1 MAYFCE
7 IQCRFACVPYYIIA
21 FILMGVKS
29 MKKNVSFLLSVVL
42 IITSVLFTPAMSASA
57 AVYEPDRTLYSEAYM
72 LLSLDDASFPVV
84 AQKNQDKQMY
94 PASLTK
100 IVTAMVVLN
109 NVKDLS
115 QKTKVS
121 QTAYDAM
128 LGTGAQV
135 ANLQVGDTLTVEQL
149 LYLTMVHS
157 ACDACHVLAEFVAGS
172 TEAFVQ
178 MMNAWVQ
185 DLGCRNTHFVNPDG
199 LHDKNHYTTASDLA
213 VITLE
218 ALKND
223 TFNQIATTVQYEY
236 DGVNYYHTNLMLQ
249 SGYVSY
255 YYEYASGIKT
265 GSTEE
270 AGYCLI
276 TKAAKDGYNYL
287 AVVLGAPVIDY
298 NKDGYVEKCSFI
310 DAASLFEWAFDSLK
324 YTTLVS
330 QNDVLDEVA
339 VEDGKDADSVQLV
352 AKEDVNTIV
361 PASLDKSAII
371 IKPVDK
377 PAAVKAPVEKG
388 QEVCKA
394 EIIYADQTVA
404 TVTLVAAKSVEL
416 STFLKILNA
425 VKAFF
430 SLTVVKIILVA
441 AVLFVLVYIYLFI
454 SNYRRKKKRR
464 EEKMRQYEE
473 MQSEQYHTL
482 DPPKR

>member
-1 MAYFCE
+1 
-7 IQCRFACVPYYIIA
+7 
-21 FILMGVKS
+21 
-29 MKKNVSFLLSVVL
+29 MKKTVSFLLSFLL
-42 IITSVLFTPAMSASA
+42 IVTSVFCVPALSASA
-57 AVYEPDRTLYSEAYM
+57 AIYEPDRKLYSQAYM
-72 LLSLDDASFPVV
+72 LISLDDPSFPVV
-84 AQKNQDKQMY
+84 AQKNQDQKMY

-100 IVTAMVVLN
+100 IVTAMVVLQ
-109 NVKDLS
+109 NVQDLS

-121 QTAYDAM
+121 KTAYDAM

-135 ANLQVGDTLTVEQL
+135 ANLKVGEELTIEQL

-157 ACDACHVLAEFVAGS
+157 ACDACHVLAEYVSGS

-178 MMNAWVQ
+178 KMNEWVQ
-185 DLGCRNTHFVNPDG
+185 SLGCKNTNFVNPDG
-199 LHDKNHYTTASDLA
+199 LHNENHYSTASDLA
-213 VITLE
+213 TITLT
-218 ALKND
+218 ALKNE
-223 TFNQIATTVQYEY
+223 TFSKISSAVNYEY
-236 DGVNYYHTNLMLQ
+236 DGVNFYHTNLMLQ

-270 AGYCLI
+270 AGYCVI

-287 AVVLGAPVIDY
+287 AVVLGAPVLDY
-298 NKDGYVEKCSFI
+298 NNDGYVEKCSFI
-310 DAASLFEWAFDSLK
+310 DAASLFDWAFDSLK
-324 YTTLVS
+324 YTTLVN

-361 PASLDKSAII
+361 PAGLDKSAMI
-371 IKPVDK
+371 IKAVDK
-377 PAAVKAPVEKG
+377 PASIDAPVEKG
-388 QEVCKA
+388 QEICKA

-404 TVTLVAAKSVEL
+404 TVTLVASKSVEL

-425 VKAFF
+425 IKAFF

-441 AVLFVLVYIYLFI
+441 AVLFLLAYIYLFF

-473 MQSEQYHTL
+473 MQSEQYNAL
-482 DPPKR
+482 DPPKRY